1 MLTIKREST
10 LSKDNDGC
18 SVTAEIP
25 LRLGKI
31 DLGESVQIQLELDDL
46 DDPQSLF
53 DKHKIEFGIN

>member
-1 MLTIKREST
+1 